1 MPFFNHFSMTYPAL
15 SSSRTL
21 TASFVKPQLPS
32 LPESRRLVGV
42 LFPVLATLG
51 LAGCESFG
59 GLAKSD
65 MANPLESSLPKTQLY
80 ASIPKEKLTT
90 ASRLL
95 AAEGIKALDARD
107 YKKASDLFNMAV
119 KTDMSSSY
127 LHFLNG
133 VAYQLRGTQGESNLF
148 PLAEQGFEMAAQFDS
163 SNWLARYYSGLLAMQ
178 QRDFAKA
185 KIKLADA
192 ALYAGNEPELLYDLA
207 VAAYY
212 DRDPKTAGAALEGL
226 RTALAEKPDDPRV
239 LRASAIVAASLNDKE
254 QAGNYLARLRAAAV
268 GATEYKEV
276 EGRVD
281 SWLHSYQRA
290 GMIKTQARSP
300 AAGGMNS
307 GTGGYPAT
315 SNTGGYPTTGTN
327 GAYPGMPGAV
337 PGAYP
342 GMPGATGGMGAGG
355 NGFVEK
361 QMAVVDVSIIST
373 EEDNTQA
380 MGVNLLDGLKIQF
393 GNPLSQTPAFSSSGG
408 SSSTT
413 DTLNAANSTA
423 TNSSVITRLI
433 QVPALTYS
441 LNIANANAKRNEVL
455 ARPTLVALGNMPS
468 NFFSGQDIVGAAVSG
483 GQGSSVQIQK
493 EVGVK
498 LSVTPEFL
506 PDNLIKLN
514 VIAERTFLAIPSTS
528 VKFDFR
534 LDTNKTMVNAN
545 VVMKFGET
553 LILSGLSERDQTKDR
568 DGVPVLQD
576 VPIVQYLFSR
586 NVTRDYY
593 KSVLILLTPRR
604 TQYTNRAE
612 ADIAAERATMSPS
625 EVAMAE
631 FEDKYKPWFKPTPNV
646 GEITKALEGGSL
658 YREFRTGD
666 IAASWN
672 RIESTEERLRAAV
685 RFLYY

>member
-1 MPFFNHFSMTYPAL
+1 MP
-15 SSSRTL
+15 
-21 TASFVKPQLPS
+21 
-32 LPESRRLVGV
+32 
-42 LFPVLATLG
+42 
-51 LAGCESFG
+51 G
-59 GLAKSD
+59 G
-65 MANPLESSLPKTQLY
+65 
-80 ASIPKEKLTT
+80 
-90 ASRLL
+90 
-95 AAEGIKALDARD
+95 
-107 YKKASDLFNMAV
+107 
-119 KTDMSSSY
+119 
-127 LHFLNG
+127 
-133 VAYQLRGTQGESNLF
+133 
-148 PLAEQGFEMAAQFDS
+148 
-163 SNWLARYYSGLLAMQ
+163 
-178 QRDFAKA
+178 
-185 KIKLADA
+185 
-192 ALYAGNEPELLYDLA
+192 
-207 VAAYY
+207 
-212 DRDPKTAGAALEGL
+212 
-226 RTALAEKPDDPRV
+226 
-239 LRASAIVAASLNDKE
+239 
-254 QAGNYLARLRAAAV
+254 
-268 GATEYKEV
+268 
-276 EGRVD
+276 
-281 SWLHSYQRA
+281 A
-290 GMIKTQARSP
+290 GM
-300 AAGGMNS
+300 
-307 GTGGYPAT
+307 
-315 SNTGGYPTTGTN
+315 
-327 GAYPGMPGAV
+327 PGMPGA
-337 PGAYP
+337 
-342 GMPGATGGMGAGG
+342 AGG
-355 NGFVEK
+355 FSGMAGTGFVEK

-393 GNPLSQTPAFSSSGG
+393 GNPLTQTPAFSQTNGA
-408 SSSTT
+408 SSTT
-413 DTLNAANSTA
+413 DNVTKANSTDG
-423 TNSSVITRLI
+423 TSSVLTRLI

-612 ADIAAERATMSPS
+612 ADIAAERATMSAS

-631 FEDKYKPWFKPTPNV
+631 FEDKYRPWFKPTPNV
-646 GEITKALEGGSL
+646 AEITKALEGGSL

>member
-1 MPFFNHFSMTYPAL
+1 MLTLSMNSSPSFALRPLAMPVRSVSTLL
-15 SSSRTL
+15 SI
-21 TASFVKPQLPS
+21 
-32 LPESRRLVGV
+32 LVSV
-42 LFPVLATLG
+42 G
-51 LAGCESFG
+51 LVGCESMG
-59 GLAKSD
+59 GLARSEQES
-65 MANPLESSLPKTQLY
+65 PLASAQPKTNLY
-80 ASIPKEKLTT
+80 SSIPKDKLTT
-90 ASRLL
+90 APRLL
-95 AAEGIKALDARD
+95 AAEGIKALDAKD

-119 KTDMSSSY
+119 KTDMSNSY

-133 VAYQLRGTQGESNLF
+133 VAYQMRGLSGESSLF
-148 PLAEQGFEMAAQFDS
+148 PLAEQGFEMATQFDA

-185 KIKLADA
+185 KVRLADA
-192 ALYAGNEPELLYDLA
+192 VLYAGNEPELLYDLA

-212 DRDPKTAGAALEGL
+212 DRDPKVAAAALEGL
-226 RTALAEKPDDPRV
+226 RTLMETRPEDATV
-239 LRASAIVAASLNDKE
+239 LRASAIVAASLNNKVE
-254 QAGNYLARLRAAAV
+254 AENYLTRLRKAAI
-268 GATEYKEV
+268 GAEDVKQV
-276 EGRVD
+276 EMRVD

-290 GMIKTQARSP
+290 GMIKTQTRSGFPFGSGSSATP
-300 AAGGMNS
+300 AGSAFP
-307 GTGGYPAT
+307 GTTG
-315 SNTGGYPTTGTN
+315 NTGFP
-327 GAYPGMPGAV
+327 GAAVNPYGGALQPGVQGMPGMQGVA
-337 PGAYP
+337 
-342 GMPGATGGMGAGG
+342 GMAGG
-355 NGFVEK
+355 TGFVEK

-393 GNPLSQTPAFSSSGG
+393 GNPLTQTPAFASSGT
-408 SSSTT
+408 SSTT
-413 DTLNAANSTA
+413 TDNVNAANSTG

-455 ARPTLVALGNMPS
+455 ARPTLVALGNLPS

-612 ADIAAERATMSPS
+612 ADIAAERATMTPS
-625 EVAMAE
+625 EVSMAE

-646 GEITKALEGGSL
+646 GEITQALEGGTL

-666 IAASWN
+666 IAASWK
-672 RIESTEERLRAAV
+672 RIETTEDRLRAAV

>member
-1 MPFFNHFSMTYPAL
+1 MSHQLQNTMFPLSPIAL
-15 SSSRTL
+15 
-21 TASFVKPQLPS
+21 ALPTC
-32 LPESRRLVGV
+32 RAATV
-42 LFPVLATLG
+42 LSVLLSVG
-51 LAGCESFG
+51 LAGCSTVG
-59 GLAKSD
+59 SLAKNEPES
-65 MANPLESSLPKTQLY
+65 PLASAQPKTNLY
-80 ASIPKEKLTT
+80 SSIPKEKLNT
-90 ASRLL
+90 APRML
-95 AAEGIKALDARD
+95 AAEGIKALDAKD
-107 YKKASDLFNMAV
+107 YKKASDLFNLAV
-119 KTDMSSSY
+119 KTDMSNSY
-127 LHFLNG
+127 LHFLNA
-133 VAYQLRGTQGESNLF
+133 VAYQMRGLAGESNLF
-148 PLAEQGFEMAAQFDS
+148 PLAEQGFEMATQFDA

-185 KIKLADA
+185 KLRLADA

-212 DRDPKTAGAALEGL
+212 DRDPKVAAAALEGL
-226 RTALAEKPDDPRV
+226 RIAMQARPEDPTV
-239 LRASAIVAASLNDKE
+239 LRASAIVAASLNNKGE
-254 QAGNYLARLRAAAV
+254 AENYLSRLRKAAV
-268 GATEYKEV
+268 GADDVKQV
-276 EGRVD
+276 ELRVD
-281 SWLHSYQRA
+281 SWLRSYQRA
-290 GMIKTQARSP
+290 GMMKTQSRSGGAQGFTQTQFP
-300 AAGGMNS
+300 SNNFPGAGG
-307 GTGGYPAT
+307 
-315 SNTGGYPTTGTN
+315 NTGFPSA
-327 GAYPGMPGAV
+327 GANNPYGNTMQGGIPGMQGLPGMPGQ
-337 PGAYP
+337 
-342 GMPGATGGMGAGG
+342 GGVGG
-355 NGFVEK
+355 GTGFVEK

-393 GNPLSQTPAFSSSGG
+393 GNPLTQTPAFSQTNGA
-408 SSSTT
+408 SSTT
-413 DTLNAANSTA
+413 DYVNPANSTDSS
-423 TNSSVITRLI
+423 SSVITRLI

-568 DGVPVLQD
+568 DGVPLLQD

-586 NVTRDYY
+586 NVSRDYY

-612 ADIAAERATMSPS
+612 ADIAAERATMTPGD
-625 EVAMAE
+625 VAMAE
-631 FEDKYKPWFKPTPNV
+631 FEDKFKPWFKPTPNV
-646 GEITKALEGGSL
+646 GEITKALESGAL
-658 YREFRTGD
+658 FREFRTGD
-666 IAASWN
+666 IAASWT

>member
-1 MPFFNHFSMTYPAL
+1 VNELTLNPAIHTPLLRWLTPTRSAVAAMSAIVAMGL
-15 SSSRTL
+15 S
-21 TASFVKPQLPS
+21 
-32 LPESRRLVGV
+32 
-42 LFPVLATLG
+42 
-51 LAGCESFG
+51 GCETMG
-59 GLAKSD
+59 GVAKGD
-65 MANPLESSLPKTQLY
+65 AGNPLASTQPKTNLY
-80 ASIPKEKLTT
+80 ATIPQGKLTS
-90 ASRLL
+90 APRLL

-119 KTDMSSSY
+119 KADMTSSY

-133 VAYQLRGTQGESNLF
+133 VAYQLRGVQGESSLF

-163 SNWLARYYSGLLAMQ
+163 SNWLARYYSGLLAMY

-185 KIKLADA
+185 KIKLANA

-254 QAGNYLARLRAAAV
+254 QAGNYLTRLRMAAV
-268 GATEYKEV
+268 GASDYQEV

-281 SWLHSYQRA
+281 SWLKSYQRA
-290 GMIKTQARSP
+290 GMIKTQARSGYP
-300 AAGGMNS
+300 AASGGLNS
-307 GTGGYPAT
+307 NTGGYPAT
-315 SNTGGYPTTGTN
+315 GNTGGYPATGN
-327 GAYPGMPGAV
+327 AGGYPGMPGAV

-342 GMPGATGGMGAGG
+342 GMPGAAGGFGATG

-393 GNPLSQTPAFSSSGG
+393 GNPLTQTPAFSTTQSDTV
-408 SSSTT
+408 TT
-413 DTLNAANSTA
+413 DNRNAANSTD

-455 ARPTLVALGNMPS
+455 ARPTLVALGNLPS

-612 ADIAAERATMSPS
+612 ADIAAERATMTPG

-646 GEITKALEGGSL
+646 GEITQALESGTL

-666 IAASWN
+666 IAASWS
-672 RIESTEERLRAAV
+672 RIESTEERLRTAV

>member
-1 MPFFNHFSMTYPAL
+1 MKYPLPCLPAPRRMVAAL
-15 SSSRTL
+15 
-21 TASFVKPQLPS
+21 LPAFA
-32 LPESRRLVGV
+32 VM
-42 LFPVLATLG
+42 G
-51 LAGCESFG
+51 LAGCAGTGE
-59 GLAKSD
+59 LARSD
-65 MANPLESSLPKTQLY
+65 AGNPLISSQPKTNLY
-80 ASIPKEKLTT
+80 ATIPQGKLTS
-90 ASRLL
+90 APRLL

-119 KTDMSSSY
+119 KADMTSSY

-133 VAYQLRGTQGESNLF
+133 VAYQMRGIQGESSLF
-148 PLAEQGFEMAAQFDS
+148 PLAEQGFEMAAQFDN
-163 SNWLARYYSGLLAMQ
+163 SNWLARYYSGLLAMY

-185 KIKLADA
+185 KTRLADA

-212 DRDPKTAGAALEGL
+212 DRDPKTAAAALEGL
-226 RTALAEKPDDPRV
+226 RTVLAEKPDDPRV

-254 QAGNYLARLRAAAV
+254 QAGNYLTRLRAAAV

-276 EGRVD
+276 ENRVD

-290 GMIKTQARSP
+290 GMVKTQARGGYP
-300 AAGGMNS
+300 AVNS
-307 GTGGYPAT
+307 GLNANTGGYPAT
-315 SNTGGYPTTGTN
+315 GNTGGYP
-327 GAYPGMPGAV
+327 AMQGAV

-342 GMPGATGGMGAGG
+342 GMPGAVPGMPGALGGFGTAG

-393 GNPLSQTPAFSSSGG
+393 GNPLTQTPAFSTTQSG
-408 SSSTT
+408 SVVT
-413 DTLNAANSTA
+413 DNLNAANSTN

-455 ARPTLVALGNMPS
+455 ARPTLVALGNLPS

-514 VIAERTFLAIPSTS
+514 VVAERTFLAIPSTS

-568 DGVPVLQD
+568 DGVPLLQD

-612 ADIAAERATMSPS
+612 ADIAAERATMTPG

-646 GEITKALEGGSL
+646 GEITQALEGGTL

-672 RIESTEERLRAAV
+672 RIESTEERLRTAV

>member
-1 MPFFNHFSMTYPAL
+1 MSHLLQNTMFPLSPSAL
-15 SSSRTL
+15 
-21 TASFVKPQLPS
+21 ALPTRS
-32 LPESRRLVGV
+32 AATV
-42 LFPVLATLG
+42 LSVVLSVG
-51 LAGCESFG
+51 LAGCDTLGS
-59 GLAKSD
+59 LAKSEPD
-65 MANPLESSLPKTQLY
+65 SPLASAQPKTNLY
-80 ASIPKEKLTT
+80 SSIPKEKLNT
-90 ASRLL
+90 APRML
-95 AAEGIKALDARD
+95 AAEGIKALDAKD
-107 YKKASDLFNMAV
+107 YKKASDLFNLAV
-119 KTDMSSSY
+119 KTDMSNSY
-127 LHFLNG
+127 LHFLNA
-133 VAYQLRGTQGESNLF
+133 VAYQMRGLAGESNLF
-148 PLAEQGFEMAAQFDS
+148 PLAEQGFEMATQFDA

-185 KIKLADA
+185 KLRLADA

-212 DRDPKTAGAALEGL
+212 DRDPKVAAAALEGL
-226 RTALAEKPDDPRV
+226 RTAMEARPEDPTV
-239 LRASAIVAASLNDKE
+239 LRASAIVAASLNNKDE
-254 QAGNYLARLRAAAV
+254 AENYLSRLRKAAV
-268 GATEYKEV
+268 GADDVKQV
-276 EGRVD
+276 ELRVD
-281 SWLHSYQRA
+281 SWLRSYQRA
-290 GMIKTQARSP
+290 GMMKTQSRSGGAQGFTQTQFP
-300 AAGGMNS
+300 SNNFPSAGGSAGFPGATNNPYGNTMQ
-307 GTGGYPAT
+307 GGL
-315 SNTGGYPTTGTN
+315 
-327 GAYPGMPGAV
+327 PGMPGMQ
-337 PGAYP
+337 GLP
-342 GMPGATGGMGAGG
+342 GMPGQGGMGGG
-355 NGFVEK
+355 AGFVEK

-408 SSSTT
+408 SNSTT

-514 VIAERTFLAIPSTS
+514 VVAERTFLAIPSTS

-612 ADIAAERATMSPS
+612 ADIAAERATMSPG

-631 FEDKYKPWFKPTPNV
+631 FEDKYRPWFKPTPNV
-646 GEITKALEGGSL
+646 GEITQALESGSL

-666 IAASWN
+666 IAASWK
-672 RIESTEERLRAAV
+672 RIETTEDRLRAAV